1 LDRIATYI
9 VTHHRRIIGAT
20 VLITIA
26 SLLMFFRM
34 AFNADVAEFMTDG
47 NERGE
52 AFAALQEKYDTGD
65 PVNVLV
71 TLEDGDFADGQA
83 LAELREVARGIEGL
97 DSVDSV
103 AAILPDDEALVEI
116 VGVVQMRMMQLQGGT
131 PGASAP
137 STATVPPGAIPPGA
151 SAPTTGS
158 VPRETAPPGV
168 PAIQPPALT
177 ADDIPDALAELP
189 PEAIREGLL
198 GSPTAELLISPDK
211 KSTLVMVVPAD
222 DAFETVG
229 ELREYVEE
237 EAPDGFEYT
246 LSGNPV
252 IWETVVGMFTWF
264 LLVVPPAV
272 IILLLVTFY
281 LNVGDPKLTVMAIVP
296 AAMGSIW
303 TFGFIFGLGYEVD
316 IVTILVPI
324 FVIVMGS
331 ADGLHF
337 VMHYQEEVART
348 DDTVE
353 RVTTTLRQIGVPM
366 ILTTISTA
374 AGFLS
379 LLVTDVRP
387 IRQMG
392 LFAAVGIVF
401 AGFISFFFLPA
412 LLSHA
417 RVGAK
422 ANEAVL
428 GRRLVAWIKRLTASR
443 APAVV
448 LSLVLLA
455 FAAYFVPRLEVS
467 SDQLFMFKEGHEIR
481 EDFARME
488 EALGGATPLIGEFT
502 YDPDA
507 DPDAEADRI
516 LAASEELEAL
526 PGVRQVFSAAD
537 IVALSEETSPLGA
550 AVGTVELS
558 EDRVTPLG
566 RMVSGDGLRFV
577 LFPEAFETEDLRE
590 WLDFAEESDDVRL
603 ITGMPVLWDEMARL
617 ILRAQTGSLAV
628 AFALVTVMLLL
639 AYRRVKETLI
649 SLVPL
654 ALTILTLLAFISA
667 SGFQLNLVTAILSSI
682 VLGVSID
689 YAIHFTAAID
699 YARPSGP
706 GYVLRGIDKAGRP
719 ILANA
724 LGIAVGLS
732 ALWLSPFDIHA
743 NISMIF
749 WVSMTTAALTTLIVI
764 PALMARDGVRS
775 ASG

>member
-1 LDRIATYI
+1 MDRIATYI
-9 VTHHRRIIGAT
+9 VTHHKRIIAAT
-20 VLITIA
+20 ALITIVA
-26 SLLMFFRM
+26 LLMFFRM

-52 AFAALQEKYDTGD
+52 AFAALQEKYETGD
-65 PVNVLV
+65 PINVLV
-71 TLEDGDFADGQA
+71 TLEDGTFADGEA
-83 LAELREVARGIEGL
+83 LADLRELSMGIEEL

-103 AAILPDDEALVEI
+103 AAVLPDDETLLEI
-116 VGVVQMRMMQLQGGT
+116 LTIVRMRMLELQGGA
-131 PGASAP
+131 PG
-137 STATVPPGAIPPGA
+137 T
-151 SAPTTGS
+151 SAPTTGT
-158 VPRETAPPGV
+158 VPREAPPGGA
-168 PAIQPPALT
+168 AIQPPALT
-177 ADDIPDALAELP
+177 VDDIPDVLAELP
-189 PEAIREGLL
+189 PEAVREGLL
-198 GSPTAELLISPDK
+198 SSPTAELLISPDEGG
-211 KSTLVMVVPAD
+211 TLLMVVPAG
-222 DAFETVG
+222 DAFETVR
-229 ELREYVEE
+229 ELREYVED
-237 EAPDGFEYT
+237 EAPGDFEYT

-272 IILLLVTFY
+272 IVLLLGTFY
-281 LNVGDPKLTVMAIVP
+281 LNIGDPKLTIMAIVP
-296 AAMGSIW
+296 ALLGSIW
-303 TFGFIFGLGYEVD
+303 TFGFIFGFGYEVD

-401 AGFISFFFLPA
+401 AGIISFFFLPA

-417 RVGAK
+417 RVKTKTNK
-422 ANEAVL
+422 ALL
-428 GRRLVAWIKRLTASR
+428 GTRLVAWIKRLATGR
-443 APAVV
+443 APAIV
-448 LSLVLLA
+448 LSVVLLA

-481 EDFARME
+481 EDFAKME
-488 EALGGATPLIGEFT
+488 EGLGGATPLMGEFT
-502 YDPDA
+502 YDADA
-507 DPDAEADRI
+507 DPQAEEDRI
-516 LAASEELEAL
+516 LAATEELEAL

-537 IVALSEETSPLGA
+537 IVALSEEASALGA

-558 EDRVTPLG
+558 EDTLTPLG
-566 RMVSGDGLRFV
+566 RMVSEDGLRFV
-577 LFPEAFETEDLRE
+577 LFPEDFTTEDLRA
-590 WLDFAEESDDVRL
+590 WLDFADESDDVRL
-603 ITGMPVLWDEMARL
+603 ITGMPVLWDEMARMVL
-617 ILRAQTGSLAV
+617 WAQTGSLAV
-628 AFALVTVMLLL
+628 AFALVTAMLLL
-639 AYRRVKETLI
+639 AYRRLKETLI

-654 ALTILTLLAFISA
+654 VLTILTLLAFISA

-699 YARPSGP
+699 YARPKGP

-724 LGIAVGLS
+724 TGIAVGLS
-732 ALWLSPFDIHA
+732 ALWLSPFDIHG
-743 NISMIF
+743 NVSMIF

-764 PALMARDGVRS
+764 PALMPRDGVRPED
-775 ASG
+775 G